1 MFRLPR
7 LSSPLVFSIVTL
19 ASVGYCFAEGLPGA
33 PSTVVA
39 KQGSASVTLEDIDA
53 FAARMPEGERPG
65 FFNSPTRIQ
74 NVIQTMLLQKELADE
89 ARAAG
94 LDKDPAVK
102 RQLTM
107 AETEELSKVRM
118 QYFRAGL
125 KIPDFNE
132 LAQEEFIAHK
142 DKYITRGKRVV
153 KHILIS
159 TKTRSDADAKALAET
174 VDKEA
179 KAHPDQ
185 FDALVDKYSDDP
197 GKSTNHGELSNAG
210 DPSRYVEEF
219 AKAAAALK
227 QPGEI
232 SLPVKTTF
240 GFHIIKLIESTPD
253 TVPTFAQAKAG
264 IVKQL
269 RNDYIDKQVRN
280 HGDELRNLPLDANA
294 DLVASLRTRYGK
306 PEAAPAAAPS
316 K

>member
-1 MFRLPR
+1 MLRLQS
-7 LSSPLVFSIVTL
+7 LFSPLAFCIVAL
-19 ASVGYCFAEGLPGA
+19 ATVGVCAAEGLPGA

-39 KQGSASVTLEDIDA
+39 KQGTASITLEDIDA
-53 FAARMPEGERPG
+53 FAARMPAGERPG

-74 NVIQTMLLQKELADE
+74 NVIQTLLLQKELADE

-94 LDKDPAVK
+94 LDKDPVVK
-102 RQLTM
+102 VQLAM
-107 AETEELSKVRM
+107 AQTEELSKVRM
-118 QYFRAGL
+118 QQFRADL
-125 KIPDFNE
+125 KIPDFSE

-153 KHILIS
+153 RHILIS
-159 TKTRSDADAKALAET
+159 TKTRSDADAKTLADT

-185 FDALVDKYSDDP
+185 FDALVDKYSEDP
-197 GKSTNHGELSNAG
+197 GKSSNHGELADAG

-227 QPGEI
+227 QSGEI

-240 GFHIIKLIESTPD
+240 GFHIIKLIERTPD

-269 RNDYIDKQVRN
+269 RNDYIDKQVRT
-280 HGDELRNLPLDANA
+280 HPDELRNLPLDASA
-294 DLVASLRTRYGK
+294 DLVASLRTRYGQ
-306 PEAAPAAAPS
+306 PEAVPAAAPS